1 MPTKLTPSM
10 RRIVNTL
17 NTHGDLPAD
26 DISELAHVCAG
37 TLASGY
43 LAKLQILGLVRVSC
57 WQRNTVGPPI
67 ATYSTSVG
75 RNQPKPVPYTSAEK
89 SKRWRKR
96 AGYYK
101 PEYERY
107 QQTRHALNA
116 LLKITSPSA

>member
-10 RRIVNTL
+10 RRIINAL
-17 NTHGDLPAD
+17 NTHGDLPAAE
-26 DISELAHVCAG
+26 IAELAHVCAG

-43 LAKLQILGLVRVSC
+43 LTKLLILGLIRVSR
-57 WQRNTVGPPI
+57 WQRNTVGLPI
-67 ATYSTSVG
+67 ATYSTSKG
-75 RNQPKPVPYTSAEK
+75 RSQPKPVPYTGAEK

-101 PEYERY
+101 PEYKRH